1 MGLERP
7 EQRGRGITG
16 LLVRTTVRAEA
27 GRGKKL
33 FTSLWASARRA
44 QPGGHAGP
52 ASFHPCS
59 MPRKTNVPREKREKL
74 AAACGWSYQGA
85 HGRHSHGC
93 EQLCSRLRSRR
104 AARGLPKADQP
115 QVHAGGAVL
124 GLVEEPEASAPS
136 CALQWSGFS
145 SAPASAKDT
154 AFFQECPWL

>member
-7 EQRGRGITG
+7 EQKGRGITG

-44 QPGGHAGP
+44 QPGGHAGS
-52 ASFHPCS
+52 ASFHPRS
-59 MPRKTNVPREKREKL
+59 MPRKTNVPREKPP
-74 AAACGWSYQGA
+74 AACGWSYRGA
-85 HGRHSHGC
+85 HGGRSHGC
-93 EQLCSRLRSRR
+93 ERLCSGLRSRR
-104 AARGLPKADQP
+104 AARGLPQAEQP
-115 QVHAGGAVL
+115 QAHAGGAVL
-124 GLVEEPEASAPS
+124 DLVEDPEASAPS
-136 CALQWSGFS
+136 GALQRSGFS